1 MRKNNKIKT
10 LGIDDFKL
18 VAKIKKILN
27 SQFKNSVED
36 IYCYGS
42 RISKNNKDSDFDLV
56 LVTTKNLDWKK
67 EYQYSKIII
76 DLGIENNI
84 VFDPQFISKA
94 DLKKFTFHP
103 YIQEVIS
110 TGQVI

>member
-1 MRKNNKIKT
+1 MRNNNKIRT
-10 LGIDDFKL
+10 LEIDDFKL
-18 VAKIKKILN
+18 VTKIKQILN

-76 DLGIENNI
+76 ELGIDNNI

-94 DLKKFTFHP
+94 DFKKYSFHP
-103 YIQEVIS
+103 YIQEVIN
-110 TGQVI
+110 TGQIV